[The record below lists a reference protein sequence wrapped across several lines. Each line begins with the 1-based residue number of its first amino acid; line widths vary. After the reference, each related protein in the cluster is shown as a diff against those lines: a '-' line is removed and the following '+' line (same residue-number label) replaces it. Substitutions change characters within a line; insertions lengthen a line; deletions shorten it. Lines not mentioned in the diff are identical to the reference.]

1 MSILEMY
8 DINLIEFQDNSLKP
22 ASTEIMAKLNKVI
35 TMFTTPTRHNHQYG
49 NTNHYSFSRQQQF
62 QRIPRQQHSE
72 VPWGGEEENSKTMQ
86 VVIKENSISLLI
98 GQNTTVLKRSDGK
111 WNYVVAVADYK
122 YKEPLS
128 HYTSLLCEEIIAGSK

>member
-1 MSILEMY
+1 MTDYQNIFTDCFSLEELY
-8 DINLIEFQDNSLKP
+8 LPNAVNLP
-22 ASTEIMAKLNKVI
+22 AIFPS
-35 TMFTTPTRHNHQYG
+35 
-49 NTNHYSFSRQQQF
+49 S
-62 QRIPRQQHSE
+62 
-72 VPWGGEEENSKTMQ
+72 EEENSKTMQ